1 MITLVVRGGQE
12 MLESVCHGQETVMI
26 GTIVEK
32 VELCKINKCINVKAA
47 EACHLSSD
55 QQCSVSYY
63 CCLKG

>member
-1 MITLVVRGGQE
+1 

-26 GTIVEK
+26 GIVVEK

-47 EACHLSSD
+47 QARQLSST